1 MEPTLNFIYFL
12 GMLHEGSSS
21 DRPVR
26 STTRRIPTRRSPGDQ
41 VSYREKTQ
49 DDNHLAVPHQRW
61 SVWVRHVSLDASRC
75 QESTRDS
82 EIATRLFTSISP
94 VSEDPKVDYRSTV
107 RLQVPDSVRKG
118 FCFYRC
124 IIVVLDF
131 NTRLVPDE
139 GRLVVRVSTVQRPRL
154 PTICTPYVCYV
165 FQLVVSQTED
175 TSSACSLSSLGS
187 RSSLVSGEF
196 WNSILENGW
205 ISEVWSSPPYILPW
219 GSIVHSD
226 WLPKSEIFRFEF
238 VITIMDHKISSGR
251 LISIRNHQIW
261 SFRFNTLVLL
271 VIRVTTVVTV
281 VCKEGRVGDI
291 WHQDYQTLGSSRS
304 WLVDCF
310 NNFWSLGEGNKG
322 DTAVIGIVIKVYI
335 TCKMSFNI
343 DCEQVSLLSTL
354 NMGITG
360 NLG

>member
-1 MEPTLNFIYFL
+1 
-12 GMLHEGSSS
+12 MLHEGSSS

-41 VSYREKTQ
+41 VI
-49 DDNHLAVPHQRW
+49 
-61 SVWVRHVSLDASRC
+61 SV
-75 QESTRDS
+75 STTC
-82 EIATRLFTSISP
+82 ELFTSISP

-187 RSSLVSGEF
+187 RSSL
-196 WNSILENGW
+196 
-205 ISEVWSSPPYILPW
+205 
-219 GSIVHSD
+219 
-226 WLPKSEIFRFEF
+226 SEIFRFEF
-238 VITIMDHKISSGR
+238 VITIMDHKISS
-251 LISIRNHQIW
+251 
-261 SFRFNTLVLL
+261 VLL

-281 VCKEGRVGDI
+281 VCKEGR
-291 WHQDYQTLGSSRS
+291 
-304 WLVDCF
+304 
-310 NNFWSLGEGNKG
+310 EGNKG